1 MSLRRHA
8 GLPVLLFTLIFC
20 SLGTVQ
26 ADEPH
31 DLPRYAPGRV
41 LVKLRPGASV
51 RQISGGNLIP
61 RLGVFSVPVPEG
73 KEMETVKT
81 LRKDPEVEYAELNY
95 LVRAFRSPDDP
106 LFDFYQWNLR
116 TIRTEAAWNIEVGK
130 NDAVIAVLDTGVD
143 YNHPD
148 LAAKLLPGLN
158 LLNQVDTPQDDNGHG
173 THVAGI
179 AAAIGNNGLGIA
191 GLSWGARILPVKVL
205 DEFGYGSVED
215 LARGIIWAADNGARV
230 INVSG
235 GTEGNSQTLQ
245 DAVRYAYDTK
255 GVVIVAAVGNEG
267 GFGGLN
273 PPLYPAALPGVMGVA
288 ATDSNDRRAEF
299 SERGDFVAVAAPG
312 VIILSTVPRGKGS
325 SAFGSDYAYSS
336 GTSMASPHVAGLAA
350 LLLSANPLLTN
361 KQVARLI
368 EDTATDLGPPGKD
381 EFFGYGRIDAYGAVR
396 SATTGIMSSS
406 PESLG
411 FLYEVSSREAI
422 TKSVSLANLGGVG
435 FDWTAAINPTVP
447 WLTISPSSGHLDA
460 LGPPQTLAV
469 TAQLVRLTAAGTYTA
484 SVVVTGLGNVQETPL
499 ALPVSLRMADRLE
512 KLYYPLVLHG
522 QAPGW

>member
-8 GLPVLLFTLIFC
+8 GLPVLLFILLFWPV
-20 SLGTVQ
+20 SPVQ
-26 ADEPH
+26 ANEPYE
-31 DLPRYAPGRV
+31 LPRYAPGRV
-41 LVKLRPGASV
+41 LVKLRPGAAV
-51 RQISGGNLIP
+51 RQISGGSLIP

-73 KEMETVKT
+73 QELETVKT
-81 LRKDPEVEYAELNY
+81 LLKDPEVEYAEPNY
-95 LVRAFRSPDDP
+95 LVRAFRTPDDP

-116 TIRTEAAWNIEVGK
+116 TIRAEAAWNIEVGK
-130 NDAVIAVLDTGVD
+130 NDAVIAILDTGVD

-158 LLNQVDTPQDDNGHG
+158 LLNQADTPQDDNGHG
-173 THVAGI
+173 SHVAGI
-179 AAAIGNNGLGIA
+179 ASAIGNNRLGIA
-191 GLSWGARILPVKVL
+191 GLSWGARVLPVKVL
-205 DEFGYGSVED
+205 DEFGFGSIED

-245 DAVRYAYDTK
+245 DAVNYAYNTK
-255 GVVIVAAVGNEG
+255 GVVFVAAVGNEG

-273 PPLYPAALPGVMGVA
+273 PPLYPAALPGVIGVA

-350 LLLSANPLLTN
+350 LLLSANSSLTN

-396 SATTGIMSSS
+396 SATTGILAASRDNFSFLRELD
-406 PESLG
+406 PAESMTTTIALVNRG
-411 FLYEVSSREAI
+411 AVA
-422 TKSVSLANLGGVG
+422 
-435 FDWTAAINPTVP
+435 FDWTVAISPTVP
-447 WLTISPSSGHLDA
+447 WLSVSPASGRLD
-460 LGPPQTLAV
+460 
-469 TAQLVRLTAAGTYTA
+469 
-484 SVVVTGLGNVQETPL
+484 GLGFTPPL
-499 ALPVSLRMADRLE
+499 SITVRPNGLTTTGNYSVSLIFTGQGDVQNSPLTIPVVLRALEHLE
-512 KLYYPLVLHG
+512 KRYFPLLLHL
-522 QAPGW
+522 QAGDW